1 MELLVP
7 GIWVILGAVAI
18 IFGIVPRLGPTLVL
32 IAAAALLGVGIYHH
46 YKLFHNEYR
55 LATWADKLRTYGP
68 AVMIIVMVI
77 FILGFIF
84 TLFGGPSVPMPN
96 LNESPAEESP
106 SPVEESPS
114 PTEESPSPIESV
126 TEAATEALNTG
137 LNAAKNAAVAGLNA
151 AKNAAAAGIN
161 AVQNAAAQVTNYAR
175 PNGNRVRF
183 NLNRRYNNN
192 NNNNNTRRSNLTRFS
207 NI

>member
-32 IAAAALLGVGIYHH
+32 ISAAALLSIGIYHH
-46 YKLFHNEYR
+46 YNLFHTEYR
-55 LATWADKLRTYGP
+55 LATWSDKLRTYGP
-68 AVMIIVMVI
+68 AVMIIIMVI

-96 LNESPAEESP
+96 LNESPVEESPVEESPVEESSAEESP
-106 SPVEESPS
+106 SPVES
-114 PTEESPSPIESV
+114 IA
-126 TEAATEALNTG
+126 EAATNAF
-137 LNAAKNAAVAGLNA
+137 NAAKNAAVAGINA
-151 AKNAAAAGIN
+151 AKNAATTGIN
-161 AVQNAAAQVTNYAR
+161 AVQNAAAQVTNYTR

-183 NLNRRYNNN
+183 NLNRSN
-192 NNNNNTRRSNLTRFS
+192 NNNNNTRSNLTRFS